1 MSTTSHHSSLSGKVL
16 PLCFPSC
23 TCQITSCKFPGLV
36 LALTSLAWSRDSRPK
51 QEILDDLLEQ
61 ARQVR
66 SGQKAWG
73 DLLSVHQA
81 RQHQENDSLDHKQ
94 QQEGENANEDVSFQ
108 QSFIVGTE
116 FMCNF
121 CQKQF
126 CRKQSFERQFS
137 RREPDGGKPV
147 NSPWTTC

>member
-1 MSTTSHHSSLSGKVL
+1 MSDILQFLKTNYSNEDLVFVNHHSSLVL
-16 PLCFPSC
+16 LLGFPSC
-23 TCQITSCKFPGLV
+23 TCQITRCKFPGLV

-81 RQHQENDSLDHKQ
+81 RQHQEIDSLDQQQ

-108 QSFIVGTE
+108 QSYCWDRIYV
-116 FMCNF
+116 
-121 CQKQF
+121 QF
-126 CRKQSFERQFS
+126 LPEAILSEAIF
-137 RREPDGGKPV
+137 
-147 NSPWTTC
+147 

>member
-1 MSTTSHHSSLSGKVL
+1 M
-16 PLCFPSC
+16 
-23 TCQITSCKFPGLV
+23 

-81 RQHQENDSLDHKQ
+81 RQHQENDSLDHQ
-94 QQEGENANEDVSFQ
+94 QQLEGENANEDVSFQ
-108 QSFIVGTE
+108 QSYCLVRIYV
-116 FMCNF
+116 
-121 CQKQF
+121 QF
-126 CRKQSFERQFS
+126 LPEAI
-137 RREPDGGKPV
+137 
-147 NSPWTTC
+147 SPEAIF

>member
-1 MSTTSHHSSLSGKVL
+1 M
-16 PLCFPSC
+16 
-23 TCQITSCKFPGLV
+23 

-81 RQHQENDSLDHKQ
+81 RQHPENDSLDHQ
-94 QQEGENANEDVSFQ
+94 QQQQAGENANEDVSFQ
-108 QSFIVGTE
+108 QSYCWDKIDV
-116 FMCNF
+116 
-121 CQKQF
+121 QF
-126 CRKQSFERQFS
+126 LPEAILSEAIF
-137 RREPDGGKPV
+137 
-147 NSPWTTC
+147 